1 MDDEKEEVLL
11 NEKNIVIAIP
21 EDTVEVTVTARVLL
35 EGKLVTVE
43 KKMTP
48 SEVREAFNDADENYI
63 DPDATFQLT
72 ELGREIAEQLM
83 QYPEADIWI

>member
-1 MDDEKEEVLL
+1 MKGASVLDEEKEVSL

-35 EGKLVTVE
+35 EGRLVTVE

-48 SEVREAFNDADENYI
+48 SEIREAFNDADENYL
-63 DPDATFQLT
+63 DPDATFQLK
-72 ELGREIAEQLM
+72 